1 MFSSTNNKLASI
13 SVALLIQVIMMG
25 ILGRISAV
33 SAWNCGGVR
42 PFRRLAT
49 PSSFSR
55 HQQQQHRT
63 LVSSSSTVLQCRGG
77 NDRNGNGN
85 ASPSSLAFSSTTRR
99 TLASSSALG
108 ASVTDKD
115 NAEASTQQEDE
126 ESSDND
132 EDSKTDADDDDD
144 DDDLDSLRAA
154 FEMDLPILNF
164 GGLSFWKTTT
174 TTDET
179 DSKFRVLFVLGG
191 PGAGK
196 GTQSDLMSQNYPV
209 VHLSAGQL
217 LRDAAQDPDC
227 EHRDLIQEAL
237 VGGKIVPVQISL
249 SLLQSAMQKAN
260 NAGSGT
266 LFLVDGFP
274 RNQDNLSGWCQY
286 MEGVASIW
294 SVLFYKCPLEV
305 LEGRILERAK
315 NSGRS
320 DDNLESLHKR
330 FGTFERET
338 MPIIHKLQ
346 RLAEPSPYWSV
357 VDIAGDQ
364 SLDDVWEATQTTL
377 NGLIQH
383 DILSANADLLQ
394 SETGD
399 EKVLDQI
406 ERAEIEFV
414 SGKKVVVSYTR
425 PLDKEQVRETC
436 TWEYEGLDGWQNVSV
451 DRTSL

>member
-144 DDDLDSLRAA
+144 DDENRCPICFARYTAERPVFDSPKCIHH
-154 FEMDLPILNF
+154 FHQDCILGWLEFQSHRDCPCCRVELVSEEQIWRVVKRQRRELKRSNSSSSRGYKLNNDNDNDGGPPAIQPGTTEDEDDEEDGVDEGYDF
-164 GGLSFWKTTT
+164 GGISASASADLVAIRVDGGDGVELIRYDDNQPGRGLSSRGIAY
-174 TTDET
+174 TDE
-179 DSKFRVLFVLGG
+179 R
-191 PGAGK
+191 
-196 GTQSDLMSQNYPV
+196 
-209 VHLSAGQL
+209 
-217 LRDAAQDPDC
+217 
-227 EHRDLIQEAL
+227 
-237 VGGKIVPVQISL
+237 
-249 SLLQSAMQKAN
+249 
-260 NAGSGT
+260 
-266 LFLVDGFP
+266 
-274 RNQDNLSGWCQY
+274 
-286 MEGVASIW
+286 
-294 SVLFYKCPLEV
+294 
-305 LEGRILERAK
+305 
-315 NSGRS
+315 
-320 DDNLESLHKR
+320 ESLNL
-330 FGTFERET
+330 F
-338 MPIIHKLQ
+338 
-346 RLAEPSPYWSV
+346 AASSSNNNNSV
-357 VDIAGDQ
+357 VDSPPSG
-364 SLDDVWEATQTTL
+364 SSSPSSDD
-377 NGLIQH
+377 
-383 DILSANADLLQ
+383 DD
-394 SETGD
+394 D
-399 EKVLDQI
+399 DDD
-406 ERAEIEFV
+406 
-414 SGKKVVVSYTR
+414 SGVIPYGMMEV
-425 PLDKEQVRETC
+425 
-436 TWEYEGLDGWQNVSV
+436 
-451 DRTSL
+451 